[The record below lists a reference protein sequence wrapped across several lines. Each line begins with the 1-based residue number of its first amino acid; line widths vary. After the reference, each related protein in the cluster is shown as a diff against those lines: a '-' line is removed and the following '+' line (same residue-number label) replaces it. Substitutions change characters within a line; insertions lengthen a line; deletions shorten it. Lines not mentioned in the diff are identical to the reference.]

1 MTDYNRVL
9 ARIDALSDVPVK
21 CVFLGVLVAYA
32 STNDSSEEP
41 EVADCWD
48 DNLTRSC
55 LAYANKL
62 FKSILLELEFI
73 CVRKYDEIQD
83 SDDKIQG
90 SGDNLFV
97 CVCGRPPA
105 RQLLEILESIHLDPI
120 QVFSPALPKSE
131 PLPDVRCTY
140 RVKPAT
146 QPSDAGRGSED
157 GGRDRGSSK
166 TQVDSSSGA
175 QTTRLDDSGQPT
187 KEIAKKWHLC
197 SDGLLHESF
206 GEVPEIEADR
216 SAGLP
221 FPRWCFE
228 VVADDLEDAIV
239 ELIYH
244 KVKDSKNP
252 GFGKILKK
260 IEAMRNDRIGD
271 AGRLPA
277 FRPASDCN
285 EVGYDQPPP
294 GETESAGSG
303 DNTVADRSENS
314 RNQSQ
319 QLPIIEDKDLRDYEP
334 FSKIKEKLL
343 PPNFLITEKQL
354 KRFLDQTPEI
364 RTGRPLGRSG
374 KGNQKRL
381 LVHRNDFSAEKDA
394 LIERMDAKRKKK

>member
-21 CVFLGVLVAYA
+21 CVFLGVQAAYA

-41 EVADCWD
+41 KVVDCWD

-83 SDDKIQG
+83 SDDKVQG

-105 RQLLEILESIHLDPI
+105 KQLLEILESIHVDPI

-146 QPSDAGRGSED
+146 QSSDAGRGSED
-157 GGRDRGSSK
+157 GGRGRGSSK
-166 TQVDSSSGA
+166 TQEDASSGA
-175 QTTRLDDSGQPT
+175 QTTRLDNSGQPT
-187 KEIAKKWHLC
+187 KETAKKWHLC

-216 SAGLP
+216 SDGLP
-221 FPRWCFE
+221 FPRWYFE
-228 VVADDLEDAIV
+228 VVVDDLEDAIV
-239 ELIYH
+239 EAIYR
-244 KVKDSKNP
+244 KVKESKFP
-252 GFGKILKK
+252 GSDKIVKR
-260 IEAMRNDRIGD
+260 IEAKKRSQI
-271 AGRLPA
+271 
-277 FRPASDCN
+277 
-285 EVGYDQPPP
+285 
-294 GETESAGSG
+294 SG
-303 DNTVADRSENS
+303 TGKGV
-314 RNQSQ
+314 
-319 QLPIIEDKDLRDYEP
+319 
-334 FSKIKEKLL
+334 
-343 PPNFLITEKQL
+343 
-354 KRFLDQTPEI
+354 
-364 RTGRPLGRSG
+364 GRPTHPEY
-374 KGNQKRL
+374 N
-381 LVHRNDFSAEKDA
+381 EA
-394 LIERMDAKRKKK
+394 LIHRKAWEEERNSKGKKFDLEDWLDKLDGVDMVVHKHYLDLTSKEREKRRNRRKSPDKL